1 VRLSQGGALMATPAK
16 VLAELLTMGCEGF
29 HMGLVLHLESQVD
42 FEMLASLVP
51 NAARATEF
59 YDRGGTY
66 YDRVFHR
73 TASGVD
79 VTFFS
84 PHRDTYEVRVR
95 PSLKLVVSS

>member
-1 VRLSQGGALMATPAK
+1 MATPAK
-16 VLAELLTMGCEGF
+16 VLAEFLTMGCEGF

-42 FEMLASLVP
+42 FEMLAALVP
-51 NAARATEF
+51 NAARATQYYER
-59 YDRGGTY
+59 DGSY

-84 PHRDTYEVRVR
+84 PHRDTYDVRVM

>member
-29 HMGLVLHLESQVD
+29 SMGLVLHLEAQVD
-42 FEMLASLVP
+42 FEMLAALVP
-51 NAARATEF
+51 NAARATE
-59 YDRGGTY
+59 YYERGGTY

-73 TASGVD
+73 TPVGVD

-84 PHRDTYEVRVR
+84 PHRETYDVNTKPV
-95 PSLKLVVSS
+95 LKLVVSS